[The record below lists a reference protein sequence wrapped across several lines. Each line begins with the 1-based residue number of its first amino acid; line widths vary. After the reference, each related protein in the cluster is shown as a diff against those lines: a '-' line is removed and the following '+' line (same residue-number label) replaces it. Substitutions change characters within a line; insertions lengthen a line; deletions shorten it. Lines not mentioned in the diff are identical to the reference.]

1 MKSAI
6 SGFALL
12 LKEEQIR
19 ATNNFQIGVT
29 LRVFPESSKL
39 ENLAKDVSS
48 KAEHQADKLPITYS

>member
-19 ATNNFQIGVT
+19 ATNNLQIGVT
-29 LRVFPESSKL
+29 LRVFPESSKRDR
-39 ENLAKDVSS
+39 EPS
-48 KAEHQADKLPITYS
+48 ERCFQ